1 MIKEELRKEIEKEAK
16 RRTRGFRNQE
26 NCIQS
31 YIMGA
36 SDFAEPREKR
46 IAELEQELAEYK
58 EVFGSCETCK
68 RTCDIDNAIQQAN
81 KGLDLDKIADEMKQD
96 LKDSEV
102 EK

>member
-1 MIKEELRKEIEKEAK
+1 
-16 RRTRGFRNQE
+16 
-26 NCIQS
+26 
-31 YIMGA
+31 MGA

-81 KGLDLDKIADEMKQD
+81 KGLDLDKIADEIEQD
-96 LKDSEV
+96 LK
-102 EK
+102 